1 MTSTITYRGNAHRM
15 RDESVPAFLAGLSGG
30 FQTVDLDMTCAGSQV
45 LIDLT
50 DQEIDQSSGDIYLIR
65 VGGQRRRLSPHWVI
79 PWVSGLAARHVVD
92 LAGIVSENAPER
104 FLRTQLLMY
113 GHQRGWLVYEGIE
126 ERRMKAGSTEEGQ

>member
-1 MTSTITYRGNAHRM
+1 MTATITYRGNAHRM
-15 RDESVPAFLAGLSGG
+15 RDESVPAFLSGLSGG
-30 FQTVDLDMTCAGSQV
+30 FQTVDLDMTCAGSPV
-45 LIDLT
+45 LIDLS
-50 DQEIDQSSGDIYLIR
+50 DQEIDQSSGDIYLIL
-65 VGGQRRRLSPHWVI
+65 VGGRRRRLSPHWVI
-79 PWVSGLAARHVVD
+79 PWVAGLAARNDVD